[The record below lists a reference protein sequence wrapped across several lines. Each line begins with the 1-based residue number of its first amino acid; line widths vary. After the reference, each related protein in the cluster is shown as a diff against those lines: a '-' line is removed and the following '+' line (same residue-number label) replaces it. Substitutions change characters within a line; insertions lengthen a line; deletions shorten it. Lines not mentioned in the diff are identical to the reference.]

1 MTYDL
6 PSFFLL
12 SSFFFFPSTFFITH
26 RTTKD
31 LFAYAKDSYVIYTA
45 EELQADDSLRSG
57 GTEITEVTTAED
69 SVYMYDLV
77 LSVALTLDA
86 VVTIE
91 NTGAQSC
98 EFSPSTVTFT
108 AANWNQVQR
117 VTVTLGGDK
126 IDQGGAGAFFQQCTL
141 LHSGETLDELYQMQD
156 IYAEVNIKVSN
167 DDFADTKLVPADT
180 VEGEGASKT
189 VTYQDFRVNFLGP
202 ITLAEGASET
212 YGIRLDSEPTHDVT
226 VVLNEVKP
234 RLDTPAVLSYTKTS
248 FVFTSTNW
256 NVVQDVTVKLDQ
268 DTIDNINDIESFG
281 LTYTSTSDDA
291 LYNTATAGADA
302 LLKTMTISVKVTVRT
317 DIYIN
322 FAKKLRLRL

>member
-1 MTYDL
+1 MVVV
-6 PSFFLL
+6 
-12 SSFFFFPSTFFITH
+12 
-26 RTTKD
+26 
-31 LFAYAKDSYVIYTA
+31 KDSYVIYTE
-45 EELQADDSLRSG
+45 EELYYDDSLRSG
-57 GTEITEVTTAED
+57 GTQVTDVTTAED

-77 LSVALTLDA
+77 LTVASTLDA

-108 AANWNQVQR
+108 AANWMEP
-117 VTVTLGGDK
+117 VTVAITTGGDA
-126 IDQGGAGAFFQQCTL
+126 IDQGGTGAFFQQCTL
-141 LHSGETLDELYQMQD
+141 LHTPVTLDEMYQMEE
-156 IYAEVNIKVSN
+156 ILPSLNIKVSN
-167 DDFADTKLVPADT
+167 DDFADTKLVPVANVD
-180 VEGEGASKT
+180 GEGASKT

-317 DIYIN
+317 DIN
-322 FAKKLRLRL
+322 FAKRLRLRL